1 MKPTSHSGLSGSEG
15 TNHFFLLSTEEEN
28 AEAAKARTTLP
39 GTAEEEIG
47 NTLNC
52 QL

>member
-1 MKPTSHSGLSGSEG
+1 M
-15 TNHFFLLSTEEEN
+15 FFSLLPTEEEN

-47 NTLNC
+47 NALNF
-52 QL
+52 QLQLSLVLKAQSGW

>member
-1 MKPTSHSGLSGSEG
+1 MTLTVFSPLSA
-15 TNHFFLLSTEEEN
+15 EEEN

-47 NTLNC
+47 NAVNC
-52 QL
+52 QLQLSLVLKEQSRW

>member
-1 MKPTSHSGLSGSEG
+1 MGETEG
-15 TNHFFLLSTEEEN
+15 IDCLFFCSFPTEEEN

-47 NTLNC
+47 NELNC
-52 QL
+52 QLQLLQC